1 LLIGETMNHP
11 MLAKFAIAYTVFPEH
26 NKRVDTHHTDD
37 PVEAELFL
45 AKLLSSGSR
54 ILEIKHDGVDLEPAA
69 FDRMVRLAGERL
81 IGRLIGASLK
91 IDYVEVRHRFGLAV

>member
-1 LLIGETMNHP
+1 MNHP
-11 MLAKFAIAYTVFPEH
+11 MLAKFTITYTVFPEH
-26 NKRVDTHHTDD
+26 NKRVDTHYTDD

-54 ILEIKHDGVDLEPAA
+54 ILEIKHDGVNLESAA

-81 IGRLIGASLK
+81 VGRLIGAALK